1 VSADDDD
8 RAGPRPRSQQPAIAG
23 SIDPQA
29 PRQGSNVLKGPSRDS
44 SPAQSDEFDVA
55 DVGGAGDAGDAGDAS
70 DAGDAGDAGSLEP
83 RSASRRTHIGR
94 FTVLHEIASGG
105 MGVVYAALDEQLDR
119 KVAIKLLHAREGR
132 DREAHGRMMREA
144 RALARL
150 SHPNVVQVH
159 DVGRVD
165 GDVFVAME
173 YVQGLSLRKW
183 LKAAPRSWR
192 DILEIFRQAGQGLMA
207 AHAAGI
213 VHRDFKPDNVVVTT
227 DRRGKVLD
235 FGLARWHDPADALAV
250 AADDGPSPVPD
261 GDERSSNSCDDDDDD
276 DDDADRSLTKT
287 GFVMGTPAYMSPEQ
301 HKGFP
306 ADARSDQFSFCVALY
321 EALYGRRPFPGR
333 TFHKVA
339 KAILEREPLPPPP
352 DSGVPKWL
360 QRVVMRGLSR
370 DPADRFPSME
380 ALLGAFLDFQAK
392 VDARNATMLRLETGL
407 GSLLV
412 GAFWILDWLFVRE
425 HIIATGIL
433 RGLVI
438 AYAVAIYALCR
449 WRPRLVERHVDLLSF
464 SVNLAAGWS
473 IAAIVW
479 LEGGLASPYYA
490 GLNLLVLSVGIMF
503 LWTLRTALLLY
514 GLIYTFY
521 MLPLVVGS
529 WPTNDAGVVLM
540 NQFFLISTIIITVAA
555 QHQRMAQQRR
565 EFTAEQERVQLRE
578 EVAAMT
584 RGGDRPELYDRAK
597 FLVLAEDEFKRS
609 RRYQRPLACL
619 VLGIDRFAEITEQ
632 HDESVGQEVL
642 EFLVQS
648 IVKDIRQFDLLGKY
662 HADEFVLFLPE
673 TQLEDAHELADR
685 LLGHRTVSTR
695 AGLIEI
701 TPSVGVASL
710 GEDTPDLASLLSRA
724 VASLE
729 QAKREGGSRSLVW
742 SGEHMISTQEAPLDS
757 APKRKQKAKRRS

>member
-1 VSADDDD
+1 VSADDQD
-8 RAGPRPRSQQPAIAG
+8 REGPRPRSLQPAVAG

-29 PRQGSNVLKGPSRDS
+29 PRRDSDVLKGPL
-44 SPAQSDEFDVA
+44 
-55 DVGGAGDAGDAGDAS
+55 DAS
-70 DAGDAGDAGSLEP
+70 SSSSSSGSEREQATASGERGREQAAASGERERDERPATP
-83 RSASRRTHIGR
+83 RKQIGR
-94 FTVLHEIASGG
+94 FTVLHEIAAGG

-144 RALARL
+144 RAMARL

-165 GDVFVAME
+165 GAVFVAME
-173 YVQGLSLRKW
+173 YVQGLNVRKW

-192 DILEIFRQAGQGLMA
+192 DVLEIFRQAGQGLVA
-207 AHAAGI
+207 AHVAGI

-227 DRRGKVLD
+227 DRRVKVLD
-235 FGLARWHDPADALAV
+235 FGLARWHDPGDALAMV
-250 AADDGPSPVPD
+250 EESAAPVVEGEERWPSAPD
-261 GDERSSNSCDDDDDD
+261 HGDRD
-276 DDDADRSLTKT
+276 LTKT

-321 EALYGRRPFPGR
+321 EALYGRRPFPGS

-352 DSGVPKWL
+352 DSRVPKWL
-360 QRVVMRGLSR
+360 HRVVMRGLSR
-370 DPADRFPSME
+370 DPSDRFPSME
-380 ALLGAFLDFQAK
+380 ALLGGFLDFQAK
-392 VDARNATMLRLETGL
+392 VDARNAAMLRLETGL

-425 HIIATGIL
+425 HILVTGIL

-438 AYAVAIYALCR
+438 IYALAIHMVCR
-449 WRPRLVERHVDLLSF
+449 RRPRLVERHVDALAF

-473 IAAIVW
+473 IAAITW
-479 LEGGLASPYYA
+479 LEGGLESPYYA
-490 GLNLLVLSVGIMF
+490 GLNLLVLCIGLMF
-503 LWTLRTALLLY
+503 LWPLRKALLLD
-514 GLIYTFY
+514 GLIYAFY
-521 MLPLVVGS
+521 MLPLLLGLT
-529 WPTNDAGVVLM
+529 PALDPGMILM
-540 NQFFLISTIIITVAA
+540 NQFFLVSTIILTVAA
-555 QHQRMAQQRR
+555 QNQRLAQQSR
-565 EFTAEQERVQLRE
+565 EFVAEQERVQLRE

-584 RGGDRPELYDRAK
+584 RGGSRPELYDRAK

-609 RRYQRPLACL
+609 RRYGRPLACL

-632 HDESVGQEVL
+632 HDDSVGKEVL
-642 EFLVQS
+642 DYLAQS
-648 IVKDIRQFDLLGKY
+648 IVKDIRQFDLVGKY
-662 HADEFVLFLPE
+662 HADEYVLFLPE
-673 TQLEDAHELADR
+673 TKLDDAHELADR

-710 GEDTPDLASLLSRA
+710 GDDTPDLASLLSRA
-724 VASLE
+724 VASLD

-742 SGEHMISTQEAPLDS
+742 SGEHMISTQEAPVDS
-757 APKRKQKAKRRS
+757 DSGTVPGRKPGRASFTGRNRS

>member
-1 VSADDDD
+1 VSTTHDEREAS
-8 RAGPRPRSQQPAIAG
+8 RPRAPQPAVAG
-23 SIDPQA
+23 SIDPST
-29 PRQGSNVLKGPSRDS
+29 PRRHAEVLEGPPRDAASESQRSTVVAGDRSAVTSGGRDGAAASGSHDGRTAGSRD
-44 SPAQSDEFDVA
+44 
-55 DVGGAGDAGDAGDAS
+55 
-70 DAGDAGDAGSLEP
+70 
-83 RSASRRTHIGR
+83 RIGR
-94 FTVLHEIASGG
+94 FTVLHEIAAGG

-119 KVAIKLLHAREGR
+119 KVAIKLLHARETR
-132 DREAHGRMMREA
+132 DREAYGRMMREA
-144 RALARL
+144 RAMARL

-192 DILEIFRQAGQGLMA
+192 DVLEIFRQAGQGLVA

-227 DRRGKVLD
+227 DRRVKVLD
-235 FGLARWHDPADALAV
+235 FGLARWHDPRDHLAPV
-250 AADDGPSPVPD
+250 DVEETATPSHEGDDRRTSAPD
-261 GDERSSNSCDDDDDD
+261 HEDEQ
-276 DDDADRSLTKT
+276 SLTKT

-339 KAILEREPLPPPP
+339 KAILEREPLPPPEG
-352 DSGVPKWL
+352 SRVPKWL
-360 QRVVMRGLSR
+360 HRVVMRGLSR

-392 VDARNATMLRLETGL
+392 VDARNTAMLRLETGL

-425 HIIATGIL
+425 HIWVTGIL

-438 AYAVAIYALCR
+438 AYALSIYALCR
-449 WRPRLVERHVDLLSF
+449 QRPRLVERHVDMLAF

-473 IAAIVW
+473 IAAIAW
-479 LEGGLASPYYA
+479 LEGGLESPYYA
-490 GLNLLVLSVGIMF
+490 GLNLLVLCIGLMF
-503 LWTLRTALLLY
+503 LWPRRTALLLD
-514 GLIYTFY
+514 GLIYAFY
-521 MLPLVVGS
+521 MLPLLGGFVPVRDPS
-529 WPTNDAGVVLM
+529 MILM
-540 NQFFLISTIIITVAA
+540 NQFFLVSTIILTVAA
-555 QHQRMAQQRR
+555 MHQRLVQQRS
-565 EFTAEQERVQLRE
+565 EFMAEQERLQLRE

-597 FLVLAEDEFKRS
+597 FLVLAEDELKRS
-609 RRYQRPLACL
+609 RRYGRPLACL
-619 VLGIDRFAEITEQ
+619 VLGIDRYTEIVEQ
-632 HDESVGQEVL
+632 HDTSVGQEVIEYL
-642 EFLVQS
+642 AQS
-648 IVKDIRQFDLLGKY
+648 IVKDIRQFDLVGKY
-662 HADEFVLFLPE
+662 HADEFVLLLPE
-673 TQLEDAHELADR
+673 TTLDDARELADR
-685 LLGHRTVSTR
+685 LIGNRTVSTR

-701 TPSVGVASL
+701 TPSVGLAAL
-710 GEDTPDLASLLSRA
+710 RDDTPDLASLLSRA

-729 QAKREGGSRSLVW
+729 QAKRDGGSRSLVW
-742 SGEHMISTQEAPLDS
+742 SGEHMISTQEAPLE
-757 APKRKQKAKRRS
+757 PH